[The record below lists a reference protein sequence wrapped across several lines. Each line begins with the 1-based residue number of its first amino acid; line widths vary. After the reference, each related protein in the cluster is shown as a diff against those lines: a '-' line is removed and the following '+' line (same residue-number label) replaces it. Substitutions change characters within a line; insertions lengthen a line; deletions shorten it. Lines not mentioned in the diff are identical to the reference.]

1 MPLALLFVFFV
12 FRETHGAVPH
22 GEPTP
27 LLGVIRLL
35 LALPFLL
42 LFGVVVGSSKGMPR
56 VATFTLSSTAALL
69 ALRLVLEA
77 AASYHGRVPN
87 DEYIELFVNILMV
100 TAILVTLY
108 YGSRTARQSVVR
120 ELEARRR
127 DPLTGLLNRQEVQAF
142 FKQAT
147 TPVTLLMLDLNAL
160 GRVNGLSGHAAGDA
174 RLYEAAETLSAALPS
189 GAEAERWGGD
199 EFVAVLP
206 ECSVAEALELV
217 ARLNDALPQIRPSL
231 PVFAFGAV
239 TVPAK
244 SSFERALALA
254 DAEMH

>member
-1 MPLALLFVFFV
+1 MKMMSDQPSEYLLRDKSPPIPKLKAERFLLATTALSMPLALLFVFFV

-56 VATFTLSSTAALL
+56 VATLTLSSTAALL

-108 YGSRTARQSVVR
+108 YGSRAARQSADR
-120 ELEARRR
+120 ER
-127 DPLTGLLNRQEVQAF
+127 
-142 FKQAT
+142 
-147 TPVTLLMLDLNAL
+147 
-160 GRVNGLSGHAAGDA
+160 
-174 RLYEAAETLSAALPS
+174 
-189 GAEAERWGGD
+189 
-199 EFVAVLP
+199 
-206 ECSVAEALELV
+206 
-217 ARLNDALPQIRPSL
+217 
-231 PVFAFGAV
+231 
-239 TVPAK
+239 
-244 SSFERALALA
+244 
-254 DAEMH
+254 